1 MNDLYEFLFKIILI
15 GDWGVG
21 KSNIIL
27 RFTQDAYDPD
37 SRTTIGVEFSQKV
50 MELYLKKIVVQIWD
64 TAGQDRYKAITSAYY
79 RAAAGAILVYDISK
93 RSSFE
98 NLNIW
103 IKEIHENTSPDTVVM
118 LIGNKTD
125 LKGLRAVSTEEGKEF
140 AKQHGFLF
148 EEVSALTGNNVAEA
162 FSTVVSKVYKTNCLG
177 VIEHRRPGSKLSFAE
192 ENHQN
197 TGYCQKIKNG
207 VCC

>member
-1 MNDLYEFLFKIILI
+1 MNDLYDYLFKIILI

-27 RFTQDAYDPD
+27 RITQDAYDPD

-50 MELYLKKIVVQIWD
+50 LEIFHKKVLVQIWD

-79 RAAAGAILVYDISK
+79 RAAAGAVLVYDISK

-103 IKEIHENTSPDTVVM
+103 IKEIQDNTAPETVVM
-118 LIGNKTD
+118 LLGNKTD
-125 LKGLRAVSTEEGKEF
+125 LQSTRAVSTDEGKEF
-140 AKQHGFLF
+140 ARQYGFLF
-148 EEVSALTGNNVAEA
+148 MEVSALSGSNVAES
-162 FSTVVSKVYKTNCLG
+162 FSMIVSKVFKINCNDG
-177 VIEHRRPGSKLSFAE
+177 TMHKRPGSKLSFVE
-192 ENHQN
+192 EQQ
-197 TGYCQKIKNG
+197 TPGYFQKLKNG
-207 VCC
+207 ICC